1 VCSTSTG
8 TRLGRMSKHASC
20 PGVRTSANPLL
31 PWDRVTSMRIVSVR
45 STSAGIDAAANG
57 DGAGFE
63 TTRLLQ
69 SVPRACQCTRA
80 SSRRCGRA
88 VACQSCLIPAYRAVS
103 ASGGDS
109 ALQHLYALLCVRC
122 DHGDKAC
129 GSTGLRHERRT
140 RAMPL
145 PCSEQDQQMIARSA
159 VALERAGSAACVS
172 KR

>member
-1 VCSTSTG
+1 META
-8 TRLGRMSKHASC
+8 LASKRHDFSNRCHAHAS
-20 PGVRTSANPLL
+20 VLARA
-31 PWDRVTSMRIVSVR
+31 V
-45 STSAGIDAAANG
+45 
-57 DGAGFE
+57 DGAGG
-63 TTRLLQ
+63 RWHV
-69 SVPRACQCTRA
+69 SRVCQ
-80 SSRRCGRA
+80 
-88 VACQSCLIPAYRAVS
+88 IPAYRAVS